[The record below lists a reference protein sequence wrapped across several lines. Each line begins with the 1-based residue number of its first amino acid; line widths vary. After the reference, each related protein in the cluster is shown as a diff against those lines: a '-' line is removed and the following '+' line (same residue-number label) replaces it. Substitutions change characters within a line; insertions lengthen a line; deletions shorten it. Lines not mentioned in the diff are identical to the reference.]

1 MEGRQAAMRPIDQVR
16 AELNAEF
23 RTGAEIAERLGMAH
37 QVVGG
42 PLGALRRHGEA
53 EGMIGPHGES
63 LWRKASGGER
73 NVTHF
78 GSAAPCRRKQ
88 QSRGFWSSP
97 TS

>member
-1 MEGRQAAMRPIDQVR
+1 MRPIDQVR
-16 AELNAEF
+16 AELDGEF

-63 LWRKASGGER
+63 LWRKAPGGER
-73 NVTHF
+73 NDT
-78 GSAAPCRRKQ
+78 RRARKTVGC
-88 QSRGFWSSP
+88 S
-97 TS
+97 

>member
-78 GSAAPCRRKQ
+78 GRRKHDLGKD
-88 QSRGFWSSP
+88 RKVGG
-97 TS
+97 